1 MKLPNSEKL
10 QEILK
15 EAKRISKKLGQNY
28 IGSEHLLMALT
39 FVSDTAPFV
48 VLQEN
53 GVTIQSIINILSQI
67 PLAGGTFGAEK
78 SKYTKSAE
86 SILELAGNEAKR
98 LESTEVGSEHL
109 LIAILK
115 HLDCTAVK
123 IILSLKANIQK
134 IYVDIMS
141 ACGVDGS
148 TAKKEFVSLK
158 KGKNKSKA
166 SATPTLDQFSRDM
179 TMDARMGNL
188 DPVIGREK
196 EIERVL
202 QILSRRMK
210 NNPCMV
216 GEPGVGKTAVAEG
229 IAYLIAAG
237 DVPDTVRDKRLLSL
251 DLSSMVA
258 GSKYRGEFEERI
270 KKVIAEVKNAGNVIL
285 FVDELHTIIG
295 AGGAEGAIDASNILK
310 PSLSRGEIQMIGATT
325 RAEYRKYIEKDAALE
340 RRFQPVYVE
349 EPTNEETVE
358 ILKGLRSAYEE
369 HHHVEISDQALE
381 AAVSLSVRY
390 ISDRFL
396 PDKAIDL
403 MDEACSRKRL
413 GFGKKAKKTLPL
425 ELEIQAFSDDIENLL
440 ETGDIDEAAELLKK
454 QRKLETKLDKMKQ
467 NKNAKSVVV
476 DAEDIADVVSVWT
489 KIPVNKLTEQESK
502 RLERLE
508 EELHKRVVGQ
518 NEAVDAV
525 ARAIK
530 RSRVGLKDPKRP
542 VGSFLF
548 LGPTGVGKTELSK
561 ALAEAVFGSEDAL
574 IRVDMSEYMEKHSV
588 SKLIGSPPGYVGFEE
603 GGQLSEKVRS
613 NPYSVILFDEIE
625 KAHSDVFNILLQVL
639 DDGHITDSQGRKV
652 DFKNTIIIMTSNT
665 GAQRIIDPKKLG
677 FVTASN
683 ADTEHEDMKKNVM
696 DEVKQNFKPEFLNRI
711 DDIIVFRAL
720 TEDDVRNIS
729 NLLLKELK
737 QRVASQMEIQL
748 KFGDAVKKL
757 IFEKGYD
764 KKYGARPL
772 KRAIQ
777 TNIEDELAEAVLKGE
792 IKRGDTVQVTV
803 RNDKVKFVVKNE
815 PEK

>member
-98 LESTEVGSEHL
+98 LESTEIGSEHL
-109 LIAILK
+109 LIAVLK

-358 ILKGLRSAYEE
+358 ILKGLRPAYEE

-381 AAVSLSVRY
+381 TAVSLSVRY

-425 ELEIQAFSDDIENLL
+425 ELEIQALSDDLENLL
-440 ETGDIDEAAELLKK
+440 EAGGIDEAAELLKK
-454 QRKLETKLDKMKQ
+454 QRKLEAKLDKMKQ
-467 NKNAKSVVV
+467 NKNAKNVVV

-525 ARAIK
+525 AKAIK

-548 LGPTGVGKTELSK
+548 LGPTGVGKTELSR

>member
-1 MKLPNSEKL
+1 M
-10 QEILK
+10 
-15 EAKRISKKLGQNY
+15 
-28 IGSEHLLMALT
+28 
-39 FVSDTAPFV
+39 
-48 VLQEN
+48 
-53 GVTIQSIINILSQI
+53 
-67 PLAGGTFGAEK
+67 
-78 SKYTKSAE
+78 
-86 SILELAGNEAKR
+86 
-98 LESTEVGSEHL
+98 
-109 LIAILK
+109 
-115 HLDCTAVK
+115 
-123 IILSLKANIQK
+123 
-134 IYVDIMS
+134 
-141 ACGVDGS
+141 
-148 TAKKEFVSLK
+148 
-158 KGKNKSKA
+158 
-166 SATPTLDQFSRDM
+166 
-179 TMDARMGNL
+179 
-188 DPVIGREK
+188 
-196 EIERVL
+196 
-202 QILSRRMK
+202 
-210 NNPCMV
+210 
-216 GEPGVGKTAVAEG
+216 
-229 IAYLIAAG
+229 
-237 DVPDTVRDKRLLSL
+237 
-251 DLSSMVA
+251 
-258 GSKYRGEFEERI
+258 
-270 KKVIAEVKNAGNVIL
+270 
-285 FVDELHTIIG
+285 
-295 AGGAEGAIDASNILK
+295 
-310 PSLSRGEIQMIGATT
+310 
-325 RAEYRKYIEKDAALE
+325 E

-381 AAVSLSVRY
+381 ASVSLSVRY

-425 ELEIQAFSDDIENLL
+425 ELEIQALSDDIENLL
-440 ETGDIDEAAELLKK
+440 EAGDIDEAAELLKK

-467 NKNAKSVVV
+467 NKNAKRVVV

-525 ARAIK
+525 AKAIK

-548 LGPTGVGKTELSK
+548 LGPTGVGKTELCK
-561 ALAEAVFGSEDAL
+561 ALAEAMFGTESAL

-677 FVTASN
+677 FVTVSN

-720 TEDDVRNIS
+720 TEEDVRNIS